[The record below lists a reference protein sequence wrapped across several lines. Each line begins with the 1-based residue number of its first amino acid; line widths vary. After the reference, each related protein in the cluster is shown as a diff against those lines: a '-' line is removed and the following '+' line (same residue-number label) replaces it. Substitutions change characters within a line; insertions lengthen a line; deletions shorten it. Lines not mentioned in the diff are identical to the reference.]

1 MRRTSIFAATLLAS
15 VFGCGESHESDE
27 VVPIDQLPPAA
38 LKAARE
44 KLPGVKFDTA
54 WKEKKDGKDAY
65 EIRGKT
71 KEGKVRDAKVTADG
85 KVLEVD

>member
-1 MRRTSIFAATLLAS
+1 MRRTGILSILLAS
-15 VFGCGESHESDE
+15 LIGCEEGYEIDE
-27 VVPIDQLPPAA
+27 VVPIENLPPAA
-38 LKAARE
+38 LKAAQE

-54 WKEKKDGKDAY
+54 WKEKKDGQDAY

-71 KEGKVRDAKVTADG
+71 PEGKVRDAKVTADG

>member
-1 MRRTSIFAATLLAS
+1 MRRTSILAATLLVSAI
-15 VFGCGESHESDE
+15 GCGESHETDE
-27 VVPIDQLPPAA
+27 VVPIEKLPPAA
-38 LKAARE
+38 LKAAQD

-54 WKEKKDGKDAY
+54 WKEKGEDAY

-71 KEGKVRDAKVTADG
+71 KEGKIRDAKVTADG

>member
-1 MRRTSIFAATLLAS
+1 MRRTNFLTAILLAS
-15 VFGCGESHESDE
+15 TFGCGESHEGNE
-27 VVPIDQLPPAA
+27 VVPIDKLPPAV

-44 KLPGVKFDTA
+44 KLPDVKFDTA
-54 WKEKKDGKDAY
+54 WKEKRDGQDAY

>member
-1 MRRTSIFAATLLAS
+1 MRRTSILAATLLGS
-15 VFGCGESHESDE
+15 VFGCGESHEHDE
-27 VVPIDQLPPAA
+27 VVPIDQVPPAA

-54 WKEKKDGKDAY
+54 WKEKKEGGDAY

-71 KEGKVRDAKVTADG
+71 KEGKVQDAKVTADG

>member
-1 MRRTSIFAATLLAS
+1 MRRTTILAATLLVSAI
-15 VFGCGESHESDE
+15 GCGESHETDE
-27 VVPIDQLPPAA
+27 VVPIEQLPPAA
-38 LKAARE
+38 LKAAQD

-85 KVLEVD
+85 TVLEVD

>member
-1 MRRTSIFAATLLAS
+1 MRRTSILAATLLAS
-15 VFGCGESHESDE
+15 VFGCGESHESED

-38 LKAARE
+38 LKAAQE
-44 KLPGVKFDTA
+44 KLPGVRFDTA
-54 WKEKKDGKDAY
+54 WKEKKDGQDAY

>member
-1 MRRTSIFAATLLAS
+1 MRTKSLIAVLCFLAI
-15 VFGCGESHESDE
+15 GCGGRHESDE
-27 VVPIDQLPPAA
+27 VVPIDKLPSAA
-38 LKAARE
+38 LKAAQE

-54 WKEKKDGKDAY
+54 WKEKGTDAY

-71 KEGKVRDAKVTADG
+71 KDGKMRDAKVTSDG

>member
-1 MRRTSIFAATLLAS
+1 MSLLAAPCLLAL
-15 VFGCGESHESDE
+15 GCGCAARREADE

-44 KLPGVKFDTA
+44 KLPGVNFDTA
-54 WKEKKDGKDAY
+54 WKEQGEDAY

-71 KEGKVRDAKVTADG
+71 KGGKIRDVKVTAEG
-85 KVLEVD
+85 RVFEVD

>member
-1 MRRTSIFAATLLAS
+1 MRRTSILAATLLISAI
-15 VFGCGESHESDE
+15 GCGERHETDE
-27 VVPIDQLPPAA
+27 VVPIDKLPPAA
-38 LKAARE
+38 LKAAQD

-54 WKEKKDGKDAY
+54 WKEKKDGQDAY

-85 KVLEVD
+85 TVLEVD